1 MKQIVEIIQ
10 PKPKYK
16 DILTD
21 QVIKKKRVAAYARVS
36 TDETDQLHS
45 YQAQIDEFTNR
56 INKNTEWEFAG
67 MFCDEGITG
76 TNMLKRPGFMK
87 MIEAAK
93 NGHIDLILTKSISRF
108 SRNTVDILTTIKEL
122 RSVGV
127 EIYFEKESISS
138 VDPKIDFILTIMS
151 SMAQEESRSISE
163 NTKWG
168 IQKRFQN
175 GKLIMCTRNFL
186 GYDMNELG
194 DLVINQ
200 EQAETVRYIFKCYIN
215 GMSTSK
221 LATHLKEK
229 GIKNGRG
236 VVNWFPDTVN
246 EILINEKYVGDL
258 LLQKTVTVDY
268 LSHESIKNDG
278 HATKYYIKNAHE
290 AIIEREIFDIVQTMI
305 HARKIIIS
313 TDSKER
319 FKHYA
324 QKPMKGLVYC
334 HQCKRMFNSK
344 MHNSGTTFK
353 KSMLKCH
360 TSRNNPMN
368 CENHSIHEP
377 LLERATLHVVE
388 TMTKTKDMQDS
399 ILSYMEQTLQSNNSH
414 EQLQM
419 LKLERVELGNKLKA
433 HVNNRIHSLLSDSDY
448 KKEYKRLEED
458 YNQISIKIDNLTQDI
473 TKEHLM
479 RRRFYALKSF
489 IDTDYKDTSI
499 MKSFFGIVLMMGHH
513 HVRYVIDDTFITMDE
528 LQEKIDTLKLL
539 PILMKGAY
547 YDTITRENIY
557 YEVVINERN

>member
-1 MKQIVEIIQ
+1 MKQTVEIIQ

-16 DILTD
+16 DIFTN
-21 QVIKKKRVAAYARVS
+21 QVIRKKRVAAYARVS
-36 TDETDQLHS
+36 TDETDQLNS
-45 YQAQIDEFTNR
+45 YQAQIEEFTRR
-56 INKNTEWEFAG
+56 INTNLEWEFAG

-87 MIEAAK
+87 MIDAAK
-93 NGHIDLILTKSISRF
+93 GGHIDLILTKSISRF

-122 RSVGV
+122 RSIGV
-127 EIYFEKESISS
+127 EIFFEKENITS
-138 VDPKIDFILTIMS
+138 VDPKIDFVLTIMS

-168 IQKRFQN
+168 IQKRFQQ

-194 DLVINQ
+194 DLIINK
-200 EQAETVRYIFKCYIN
+200 EQAETVKYIFKCYIN

-221 LATHLKEK
+221 LTNHLKEMQ
-229 GIKNGRG
+229 IKNGRG
-236 VVNWFPDTVN
+236 VVNWFPDTIK

-268 LSHESIKNDG
+268 LSHESKINDG
-278 HATKYYIKNAHE
+278 YATKYYIKNAHE
-290 AIIEREIFDIVQTMI
+290 AIIEREVYDIVQTMM
-305 HARKIIIS
+305 HARHLIVS
-313 TDSKER
+313 VDSKER
-319 FKHYA
+319 FKHLA

-334 HQCKRMFNSK
+334 SQCKRMFNSK

-360 TSRNNPMN
+360 TSRNNPME
-368 CENHSIHEP
+368 CDNHSIHEP

-399 ILSYMEQTLQSNNSH
+399 ILSYMEQTLKKNNSH
-414 EQLQM
+414 EQLQN
-419 LKLERVELGNKLKA
+419 LKLDRVDLGNKLKA
-433 HVNNRIHSLLSDSDY
+433 HVNNRIHSSLSDSDY
-448 KKEYKRLEED
+448 KKEYQRLEIE
-458 YNQISIKIDNLTQDI
+458 YNSITKHIEALTQDI

-489 IDTDYKDTSI
+489 IDTNYQDTSI
-499 MKSFFGIVLMMGHH
+499 IKSFFGIVLMMGQN
-513 HVRYVIDDTFITMDE
+513 HVRYVIDDTFITIDE
-528 LQEKIDTLKLL
+528 LHEQMDILKEL
-539 PILMKGAY
+539 PILMKGTY
-547 YDTITRENIY
+547 YDLNTRENIY
-557 YEVVINERN
+557 YEVVIYERN